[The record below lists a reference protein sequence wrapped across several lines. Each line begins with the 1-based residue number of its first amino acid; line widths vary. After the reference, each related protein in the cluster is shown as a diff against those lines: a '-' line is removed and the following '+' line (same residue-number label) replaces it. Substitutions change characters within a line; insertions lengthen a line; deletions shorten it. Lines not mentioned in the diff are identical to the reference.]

1 MVAAMMA
8 VFLMLAPTSQAL
20 GDIASSVFAQGGTP
34 GMAVA
39 VVHNGQVVFSGGFGY
54 ADPVAKKNAT
64 PDTRF
69 AVGSLSKQFTAVSV
83 LTLVQDGKL
92 SLDDRLAKFFPNLP
106 NASTITIR
114 ELLNQTSGLHN
125 YPNTDEHAW
134 PVSGPVDLSG
144 ILTILSTDKPDF
156 APGAKYEYSN
166 SNYTVLAAI
175 VQKVSGVPFGSFLE
189 QHIFKPLEMTRSGYG
204 YAMQHA
210 GDLAIAYIGGKPAP
224 MQISLDLYAGAGGIV
239 STASDMARWD
249 EALLRGSLLQA
260 PQARVLWAP
269 GRPQTGES
277 SYAMGFVADTL
288 DGQPYI
294 WHNGYTPYA
303 GGYCF
308 NAIFPQQNLAVIVL
322 TNGGIDGE
330 QGKPET
336 LVRRIFETYVPPSS
350 LHADPAIAAFA
361 QKMLRGFQSGQIDR
375 SVMTPGFAAFTTPAV
390 IARAKAAW
398 APLGD
403 AHSFALTS
411 TGESQGIVRYI
422 YRVEFSGGVVKS
434 LYLFMRDGKAAG
446 FTMY

>member
-1 MVAAMMA
+1 MLAAMMA

-20 GDIASSVFAQGGTP
+20 GDIAKSVFAQGGTP

-54 ADPVAKKNAT
+54 ADPASTKSAT

-92 SLDDRLAKFFPNLP
+92 SLDDRLAKFFPKFP

-114 ELLNQTSGLHN
+114 QLLNQTSGLHN

-134 PVSGPVDLSG
+134 PLSGAVDLDT
-144 ILTILSTDKPDF
+144 ILTTLATDKPDF
-156 APGAKYEYSN
+156 APGEKYEYSN

-175 VQKVSGVPFGSFLE
+175 VQQVSGAPFGRFLE
-189 QHIFKPLEMTRSGYG
+189 QRIFKPLGLSRSGYG
-204 YAMQHA
+204 YVMQRA
-210 GDLAIAYIGGKPAP
+210 GDLAVPYIGKNPAP
-224 MQISLDLYAGAGGIV
+224 LQISLDLYAGAGGVV
-239 STASDMARWD
+239 STANDMARWD
-249 EALLRGSLLQA
+249 EALLRGSLLQVA
-260 PQARVLWAP
+260 QARLLWTP

-288 DGQPYI
+288 DEQPYV

-308 NAIFPQQNLAVIVL
+308 NAIFPQQHLAVIVL
-322 TNGGIDGE
+322 TNGGIDDE

-336 LVRRIFETYVPPSS
+336 LVRRIFEAYVPPSP
-350 LHADPAIAAFA
+350 LHADAAITALA
-361 QKMLRGFQSGQIDR
+361 QKMLRGFQSGQVDR
-375 SVMTPGFAAFTTPAV
+375 SVMTPGFAAYVTPAV
-390 IARAKAAW
+390 LARATAVW
-398 APLGD
+398 APLGE
-403 AHSFALTS
+403 ARSFALTS
-411 TGESQGIVRYI
+411 TGESRGAMRYI
-422 YRVEFSGGVVKS
+422 YRVQFPGGIVKS
-434 LYLFMRDGKAAG
+434 VYLFVRDGKAAG